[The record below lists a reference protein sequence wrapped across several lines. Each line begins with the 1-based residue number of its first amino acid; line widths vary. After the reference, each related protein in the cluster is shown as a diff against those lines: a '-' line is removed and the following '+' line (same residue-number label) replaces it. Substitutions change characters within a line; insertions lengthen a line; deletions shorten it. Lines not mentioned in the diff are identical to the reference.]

1 MGTLDSARS
10 QKTVKQLRHVVP
22 ATPAHTI
29 GFSHG
34 TSPGVKTPMP
44 GINGPVALLLLL
56 LSIAVVTVALD
67 RGRYWWQWWRTRA
80 SRRQQW
86 ERLLAEQG
94 APAAGRKLEDWDLEM
109 RFGEPLLQA
118 AVVLAPLLGLVG
130 TVLGLMQVLAS
141 LGPQLLLPAGAN
153 LAGFGQVLLST
164 AIGLIVSL
172 IASTSLVANQWLR
185 RSQCLRLQRLGR
197 AWAPQA

>member
-1 MGTLDSARS
+1 MGTIDSVRS
-10 QKTVKQLRHVVP
+10 QKTVKQLRHVAP

-29 GFSHG
+29 VCSHG
-34 TSPGVKTPMP
+34 TSPGVKTPIP

-67 RGRYWWQWWRTRA
+67 RGRFWWQWWRTRA

-94 APAAGRKLEDWDLEM
+94 MPAAGRKLEDWDLEM

-130 TVLGLMQVLAS
+130 TVLGLMQVMAS

-197 AWAPQA
+197 AWAPPA

>member
-1 MGTLDSARS
+1 M
-10 QKTVKQLRHVVP
+10 KT
-22 ATPAHTI
+22 TI
-29 GFSHG
+29 
-34 TSPGVKTPMP
+34 P
-44 GINGPVALLLLL
+44 GINGPVAVLLLLV
-56 LSIAVVTVALD
+56 SIAVVTVALD
-67 RGRYWWQWWRTRA
+67 RGRYWWNWWRTRI

-94 APAAGRKLEDWDLEM
+94 APAAGRQLEDWDLEM

-130 TVLGLMQVLAS
+130 TVLGLIQVLSS

-164 AIGLIVSL
+164 ALGLIISL

-197 AWAPQA
+197 AWVPQV

>member
-1 MGTLDSARS
+1 MGTLDSVRS
-10 QKTVKQLRHVVP
+10 QKTVKQLRHVAP
-22 ATPAHTI
+22 ATSAHTI
-29 GFSHG
+29 GSSHG
-34 TSPGVKTPMP
+34 TSPGVKTPIP

-94 APAAGRKLEDWDLEM
+94 PPAAGRKLEDWDLEM

-172 IASTSLVANQWLR
+172 IAGTSLVANQWLR

-197 AWAPQA
+197 SWAAQP

>member
-1 MGTLDSARS
+1 
-10 QKTVKQLRHVVP
+10 
-22 ATPAHTI
+22 
-29 GFSHG
+29 
-34 TSPGVKTPMP
+34 
-44 GINGPVALLLLL
+44 
-56 LSIAVVTVALD
+56 
-67 RGRYWWQWWRTRA
+67 
-80 SRRQQW
+80 
-86 ERLLAEQG
+86 
-94 APAAGRKLEDWDLEM
+94 M

-153 LAGFGQVLLST
+153 LAGFAQVLLST

-185 RSQCLRLQRLGR
+185 HSQCLRLQRLGR
-197 AWAPQA
+197 TWAAQP

>member
-1 MGTLDSARS
+1 MGTLDSVRS
-10 QKTVKQLRHVVP
+10 AKTVKQLKHVAG

-29 GFSHG
+29 GCSHSKQPG
-34 TSPGVKTPMP
+34 LKTSIPA
-44 GINGPVALLLLL
+44 INGPVAMLLLL
-56 LSIAVVTVALD
+56 LSIAVVTVALY
-67 RGRYWWQWWRTRA
+67 RSRYWWNWWRSRV

-94 APAAGRKLEDWDLEM
+94 APSAARRLEDWDLEM

-118 AVVLAPLLGLVG
+118 AVMLAPLLGLVG
-130 TVLGLMQVLAS
+130 TVLGLMQVLSS

-164 AIGLIVSL
+164 ALGLIISL

-197 AWAPQA
+197 TFPPQA

>member
-1 MGTLDSARS
+1 MGTLDSVRS
-10 QKTVKQLRHVVP
+10 AKTVKQLKHVAG

-29 GFSHG
+29 GCSHATQPG
-34 TSPGVKTPMP
+34 LKTSIPA
-44 GINGPVALLLLL
+44 IHGPVALLLLL

-67 RGRYWWQWWRTRA
+67 RCRYWWNWWRSRV

-94 APAAGRKLEDWDLEM
+94 APSAARRLEDWDLEM

-130 TVLGLMQVLAS
+130 TVLGLMQVLSS

-164 AIGLIVSL
+164 ALGLIISL

-197 AWAPQA
+197 TFPPQA

>member
-1 MGTLDSARS
+1 MLSSSWGTSWGPRRPIRSAS
-10 QKTVKQLRHVVP
+10 F
-22 ATPAHTI
+22 AAA
-29 GFSHG
+29 
-34 TSPGVKTPMP
+34 SPGVKTPVP
-44 GINGPVALLLLL
+44 GIHGPIAQLLLL
-56 LSIAVVTVALD
+56 LSIAVVTVVID
-67 RGRYWWQWWRTRA
+67 RGRYWWNWWRGRA

-86 ERLLAEQG
+86 ERVLAEQG
-94 APAAGRKLEDWDLEM
+94 ESAAGRLLEDWDLEM

-153 LAGFGQVLLST
+153 LAGFGRVLLST
-164 AIGLIVSL
+164 ALGLILSL
-172 IASTSLVANQWLR
+172 TASTGLFANQWLR

-197 AWAPQA
+197 SWASLS

>member
-1 MGTLDSARS
+1 MGTLDSVRAP
-10 QKTVKQLRHVVP
+10 KTVKQLGHVAP
-22 ATPAHTI
+22 ATPTHTI
-29 GFSHG
+29 DFSHG
-34 TSPGVKTPMP
+34 TSPGVKTPIP

-67 RGRYWWQWWRTRA
+67 RGRYWWQWWRSRA

-94 APAAGRKLEDWDLEM
+94 ASAAGRKLEDWDLEM

-130 TVLGLMQVLAS
+130 TVLGLMQVLSS

-197 AWAPQA
+197 AWAPPA

>member
-29 GFSHG
+29 SSSHG
-34 TSPGVKTPMP
+34 TPPGVKTPIP

-67 RGRYWWQWWRTRA
+67 RGRFWWQWSRTQA

-172 IASTSLVANQWLR
+172 IASTSLIANQWLR
-185 RSQCLRLQRLGR
+185 RSQCLQLQRLGR

>member
-1 MGTLDSARS
+1 MGTLDSVRA
-10 QKTVKQLRHVVP
+10 QKTVKQLRHVAP
-22 ATPAHTI
+22 ATPANTI

-34 TSPGVKTPMP
+34 MSPGVKTPIP

-67 RGRYWWQWWRTRA
+67 RGRYWWQWWRSRA

-94 APAAGRKLEDWDLEM
+94 ASAAGRKLEDWDLEM

-197 AWAPQA
+197 AWAPPA

>member
-1 MGTLDSARS
+1 M
-10 QKTVKQLRHVVP
+10 KTSV
-22 ATPAHTI
+22 
-29 GFSHG
+29 
-34 TSPGVKTPMP
+34 P
-44 GINGPVALLLLL
+44 GIHGPIALLLLL
-56 LSIAVVTVALD
+56 LSIAVVTVVID
-67 RGRYWWQWWRTRA
+67 RGRYWWNWWRGRA

-86 ERLLAEQG
+86 ERVLADQG
-94 APAAGRKLEDWDLEM
+94 ESAAGRLLEDWDLEM

-153 LAGFGQVLLST
+153 LAGFGRVLLST
-164 AIGLIVSL
+164 ALGLILSL
-172 IASTSLVANQWLR
+172 TASTGLFANQWLR

-197 AWAPQA
+197 SWASLS

>member
-1 MGTLDSARS
+1 MGTLVSVRS
-10 QKTVKQLRHVVP
+10 QGTVKQLQHVAG
-22 ATPAHTI
+22 ATSTHTI
-29 GFSHG
+29 GCSRA
-34 TSPGVKTPMP
+34 SSQGVKTTIP
-44 GINGPVALLLLL
+44 GIHGPVALLLLL
-56 LSIAVVTVALD
+56 LSIAVVTVALE
-67 RGRYWWQWWRTRA
+67 RGRYWWNWWRTRT

-86 ERLLAEQG
+86 ERLLAEEG
-94 APAAGRKLEDWDLEM
+94 GGAAGRKLEDWDLEM

-130 TVLGLMQVLAS
+130 TVLGLMQVLSS

-164 AIGLIVSL
+164 ALGLIISL

-197 AWAPQA
+197 AWVPQV

>member
-1 MGTLDSARS
+1 MGTLDSVRS
-10 QKTVKQLRHVVP
+10 LKTVKQLRHVAP

-34 TSPGVKTPMP
+34 MSPGVKTPIP

-118 AVVLAPLLGLVG
+118 AVMLAPLLGLVG

-197 AWAPQA
+197 AWAPPA

>member
-1 MGTLDSARS
+1 M
-10 QKTVKQLRHVVP
+10 
-22 ATPAHTI
+22 
-29 GFSHG
+29 
-34 TSPGVKTPMP
+34 KTPVP
-44 GINGPVALLLLL
+44 GIHGPIALLLLL
-56 LSIAVVTVALD
+56 LSIAVVTVVID
-67 RGRYWWQWWRTRA
+67 RGRYWWSWWRGRG

-86 ERLLAEQG
+86 ERVLADQG
-94 APAAGRKLEDWDLEM
+94 GSAAGRLLEDWELEM

-164 AIGLIVSL
+164 ALGLILSL
-172 IASTSLVANQWLR
+172 IACTGLFANQWLR
-185 RSQCLRLQRLGR
+185 HSQCLRLQQLGR
-197 AWAPQA
+197 TWAPPP

>member
-1 MGTLDSARS
+1 MGTIDSVRS
-10 QKTVKQLRHVVP
+10 QKTVKQLRHVAP

-29 GFSHG
+29 VLSHG
-34 TSPGVKTPMP
+34 ASPGLKTLIP

-86 ERLLAEQG
+86 ERLLADQG
-94 APAAGRKLEDWDLEM
+94 MPAAGRKLEDWDLEM

-130 TVLGLMQVLAS
+130 TVLGLMQVLSS

-164 AIGLIVSL
+164 AIGLVVSL

-197 AWAPQA
+197 AWAPPT

>member
-1 MGTLDSARS
+1 
-10 QKTVKQLRHVVP
+10 
-22 ATPAHTI
+22 
-29 GFSHG
+29 
-34 TSPGVKTPMP
+34 VKTTIP

-67 RGRYWWQWWRTRA
+67 RGRYWWNWWRTRT

-86 ERLLAEQG
+86 ERLLSEQG
-94 APAAGRKLEDWDLEM
+94 GPAAGRMLEDWDLEM

-118 AVVLAPLLGLVG
+118 SVVLAPLLGLVG
-130 TVLGLMQVLAS
+130 TVLALMQVLSS

-164 AIGLIVSL
+164 ALGLIISL
-172 IASTSLVANQWLR
+172 IASTSLMANQWLR

-197 AWAPQA
+197 AWAPLV

>member
-1 MGTLDSARS
+1 MGTLDSVRA
-10 QKTVKQLRHVVP
+10 QKTVKQLRHVAA
-22 ATPAHTI
+22 ATPANTI

-34 TSPGVKTPMP
+34 TSPGVKTPIP

-67 RGRYWWQWWRTRA
+67 RGRYWWQWWRSRA

-94 APAAGRKLEDWDLEM
+94 ASAAGRKLEDLDLEM

-141 LGPQLLLPAGAN
+141 LGPQLLL
-153 LAGFGQVLLST
+153 ST

-185 RSQCLRLQRLGR
+185 RSQCLRLQRLSR